1 MNQLSLLRNDLGI
14 SQTQA
19 AETLGV
25 SLRTYQRYEKKDEI
39 SEAKLN
45 TYKVVLTDKFG
56 ITEEK
61 GLLTISGIRSVVVP
75 ILIKH
80 KIDLCILFGSYAK
93 GTATETSDV
102 DILVKT
108 NITGLK
114 FFGVV
119 EELRVALHK
128 KVDLITTA
136 QLVTS
141 QDLLEEIL
149 KDGIKI
155 YDQSQRQEAH

>member
-1 MNQLSLLRNDLGI
+1 MNQLSLLRNKLGI

-45 TYKVVLTDKFG
+45 TFKVVLTDKFG

-61 GLLTISGIRSVVVP
+61 GLLTISGIRSAVVP
-75 ILIKH
+75 ILIKY

-128 KVDLITTA
+128 KVDLITTE